1 MKLIP
6 QTLQLWQSD
15 NSKDVSFILPAAIRF
30 LRLSHHAL
38 EIAHLDSSNTP
49 RVARVAGIGL
59 SRIWPDVV
67 YNRRHEFKTGRINDH
82 VAVTAITPKE
92 RSLALLHDAFPP
104 DMDKCRPDCF
114 SIEIG
119 TALDLWS
126 SDSVVAFAVHRQRPE
141 FLLQF
146 PSMAYIATPVQRDYQ
161 PLLQRILK
169 DNLVTRQCPL
179 WTVWGGQWRA
189 PVFAD
194 PFYFFERIRVVERD
208 LAATGD
214 WNVRI
219 KGPGGPGGPLAGISR
234 PTGPGIDI

>member
-1 MKLIP
+1 MKITAQP
-6 QTLQLWQSD
+6 LQLWQSD
-15 NSKDVSFILPAAIRF
+15 NAKDVSFILPTAIRF
-30 LRLSHHAL
+30 FRLSHHAL

-49 RVARVAGIGL
+49 RIARVAGIGL

-67 YNRRHEFKTGRINDH
+67 YSRRHDFKIGRINDH
-82 VAVTAITPKE
+82 VAVTAIAPKE

-126 SDSVVAFAVHRQRPE
+126 SDSVAAFAVHRQRPE

-146 PSMAYIATPVQRDYQ
+146 PGMAYIATPFQGDFQ

-179 WTVWGGQWRA
+179 WTVWGGRWRA

-194 PFYFFERIRVVERD
+194 PFYLFERIRVVERD
-208 LAATGD
+208 LAATGEWD
-214 WNVRI
+214 VRI
-219 KGPGGPGGPLAGISR
+219 KGPAASLSRLA
-234 PTGPGIDI
+234 GPGIDI